1 MKVFPAM
8 LLLSA
13 LSFAE
18 AAPCS
23 EQLLPICADAQT
35 DMQRQLN
42 DVIVVHNALCQFYDE
57 ETVSPEM
64 IQKVTTEIGP
74 ACARLAELSPEKL
87 KELCLLAD
95 GIVWQKDWIYSV
107 YLGENGVMMEAP
119 PEYGFELL
127 SLLAKDVKQRL
138 ASDTASPAEK
148 EAWNDLLR
156 VLGGEAV
163 LQIPQQ
169 WLHDR
174 LATDYK
180 TALTFFTELY
190 AAALVQ
196 DEAQSLKLIQE
207 QEAVL
212 AYLTQGGEADCIRL
226 NHLATAF
233 VNAVTKLNAKA
244 EPQTISL
251 ARKIA
256 LQRFYEKLP
265 SLKAILN

>member
-1 MKVFPAM
+1 MKVLPAILM
-8 LLLSA
+8 LSA
-13 LSFAE
+13 MTFAE

-35 DMQRQLN
+35 DMQQQLN
-42 DVIVVHNALCQFYDE
+42 DVIVVNNALCQFYDE

-64 IQKVTTEIGP
+64 IQKVTAEIRP
-74 ACARLAELSPEKL
+74 ACARLAQLSPEKL

-95 GIVWQKDWIYSV
+95 GIVWQKNWIYSV
-107 YLGENGVMMEAP
+107 YLGENGVLMEAP
-119 PEYGFELL
+119 FEYGFELL
-127 SLLAKDVKQRL
+127 SLVAEDVKARL
-138 ASDTASPAEK
+138 ASDTASTAEK
-148 EAWNDLLR
+148 EAWKDLLS

-169 WLHDR
+169 WIHDR

-180 TALTFFTELY
+180 TALTFFKELY

-196 DEAQSLKLIQE
+196 DEAQSLKQIQE

-226 NHLATAF
+226 NYLAAAF

-256 LQRFYEKLP
+256 LQRFCEKLP
-265 SLKAILN
+265 NLKGLFN